1 MNYREA
7 GRSPHPGP
15 YQAPNFAWADH
26 TGTSG
31 RASPPASCA
40 PAAALATSLLVR
52 LVVVGPNY
60 ARLLILGT
68 RSNTVRSSAFERR
81 PSLADS
87 RRPHWCRVRLSR
99 STRGIRFPLDLV
111 GTARESG
118 NACHGRTGLRSALHR
133 LRIPAESNA
142 YSGRSRTPIPGQ
154 AEHPDRARR
163 TPRSVA

>member
-52 LVVVGPNY
+52 LVVVGSSMP
-60 ARLLILGT
+60 G
-68 RSNTVRSSAFERR
+68 SSSSALVRTRFG
-81 PSLADS
+81 PPLLSAAPAWLTLAGFTGAVSLSEQARDS
-87 RRPHWCRVRLSR
+87 LSSRLDEHRAGVR
-99 STRGIRFPLDLV
+99 
-111 GTARESG
+111 
-118 NACHGRTGLRSALHR
+118 
-133 LRIPAESNA
+133 
-142 YSGRSRTPIPGQ
+142 
-154 AEHPDRARR
+154 
-163 TPRSVA
+163 